1 MAVGNNSNAIYY
13 SIYDGKICRQFREAT
28 PNSKTRVNK
37 NGRQVF
43 EEFYDFIDG
52 IITSITTKDGDF
64 GKFWIITLLDG
75 GQTQTLQ
82 IQYSS
87 GFANGFL
94 KALPNVNLAEKVKL
108 IPSTKMEGDK
118 KKSTLFI
125 NQHGQSI
132 KWFFTK
138 DTPNGLP
145 ELTQK
150 KVKGKLVWDDSEAQE
165 FMEMY
170 VRDNIVPKLPKG
182 ISADV
187 DVPLPEDTDP
197 EELELEA
204 EAKKVKNKL
213 PF

>member
-13 SIYDGKICRQFREAT
+13 SIYDGKICRQFREPT
-28 PNSKTRVNK
+28 PNSRSRTNK
-37 NGRQVF
+37 NGKLVH

-52 IITSITTKDGDF
+52 VITSITTKDGDY
-64 GKFWIITLLDG
+64 GRFWIITLEDG

-82 IQYSS
+82 VQCSS

-94 KALPNVNLAEKVKL
+94 KALPNVDLKSKVKL
-108 IPSTKMEGDK
+108 IPSTKTEGDK
-118 KKSTLFI
+118 KKSTMFI

-138 DTPNGLP
+138 DQPNGLP

-150 KVKGKLVWDDSEAQE
+150 KVKGKMVWDDSEAVE
-165 FMEMY
+165 FLENY
-170 VRDNIVPKLPKG
+170 VRDHIVPKLPK
-182 ISADV
+182 SVEDV
-187 DVPLPEDTDP
+187 DVPLPDEVDGED
-197 EELELEA
+197 LELEA
-204 EAKKVKNKL
+204 EAKKVKDKL

>member
-1 MAVGNNSNAIYY
+1 MAFVNNSNAIYY
-13 SIYDGKICRQFREAT
+13 SIYDGKICRQFREPTA
-28 PNSKTRVNK
+28 NSKTRTNK

-52 IITSITTKDGDF
+52 VITSITTKDGDF
-64 GKFWIITLLDG
+64 GKFWIITLLDS

-82 IQYSS
+82 VQYSS

-118 KKSTLFI
+118 KKSTMFI
-125 NQHGQSI
+125 NQHGKSI

-138 DTPNGLP
+138 EEPHELP
-145 ELTQK
+145 PLEKK
-150 KVKGKLVWDDSEAQE
+150 KVKGKEVWDDSEAQE
-165 FMEMY
+165 FLEAY
-170 VRDNIVPKLPKG
+170 VRDHIVPKLPKG
-182 ISADV
+182 ISEDI
-187 DVPLPEDTDP
+187 DVPLPDEGED
-197 EELELEA
+197 LELEA
-204 EAKKVKNKL
+204 NKVRDKL